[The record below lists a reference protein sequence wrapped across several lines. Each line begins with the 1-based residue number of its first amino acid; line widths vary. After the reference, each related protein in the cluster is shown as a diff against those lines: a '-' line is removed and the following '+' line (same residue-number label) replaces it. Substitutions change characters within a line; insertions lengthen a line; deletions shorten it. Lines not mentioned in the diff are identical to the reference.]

1 MLAKYTPEYFKTKE
15 AKVNKFLNTN
25 VLKIKNIEQLTKQ
38 ELMVIENRATI
49 LLIGLNG
56 DKINYFN
63 NIIDSTPE
71 MSHARLINNNQRME
85 LNCLINSINKEL
97 SNRRLLKKTT
107 KPVIHIIGDN
117 LPTRISIKEIDKS
130 IKH

>member
-38 ELMVIENRATI
+38 ELIVIENRATI

-97 SNRRLLKKTT
+97 SNKRQLKKVI
-107 KPVIHIIGDN
+107 KPMIQVIGDN
-117 LPTRISIKEIDKS
+117 LPTRISIKEINKS
-130 IKH
+130 ITH